1 LAIGEARFFSE
12 KLQDAGMHREGII
25 VNQVHSLIEE
35 PVISVEDQVAELRD
49 ALPESI
55 DAAHIHPRLSE
66 ALQAERGWAI
76 ADRAQVDRLGE
87 RVGGDTRIVE
97 VPAFDQ
103 DVHDLA
109 ALARVA
115 SYLTVAV

>member
-1 LAIGEARFFSE
+1 
-12 KLQDAGMHREGII
+12 MNREGIV
-25 VNQVHSLIEE
+25 VNQVHSLIEQ
-35 PVISVEDQVAELRD
+35 PTMSVEDQVASLRD
-49 ALPESI
+49 VLPASI
-55 DAAHIHPRLSE
+55 DAGDIQPRLSE

-76 ADRAQVDRLGE
+76 ADRAQVDRLDE
-87 RVGGDTRIVE
+87 QVGADTRIVE

-115 SYLTVAV
+115 SFLTVAV

>member
-1 LAIGEARFFSE
+1 
-12 KLQDAGMHREGII
+12 
-25 VNQVHSLIEE
+25 VHSLIDEPDLSAEE
-35 PVISVEDQVAELRD
+35 QVAALRA

-55 DAAHIHPRLSE
+55 DAADIQPRLSE
-66 ALQAERGWAI
+66 ALRAERGWAI
-76 ADRAQVDRLGE
+76 ADRVQVDRLSEQVGE
-87 RVGGDTRIVE
+87 DARIVE